1 LLLSM
6 QTWPMSAACKLDPL
20 AVSVCRAGVGV
31 GSAVGMM
38 AMAMDEEEKKQAG
51 TAAVAHSV
59 VEARRPAAATR
70 GFAASQQ

>member
-1 LLLSM
+1 M
-6 QTWPMSAACKLDPL
+6 PL
-20 AVSVCRAGVGV
+20 CSAGVGV